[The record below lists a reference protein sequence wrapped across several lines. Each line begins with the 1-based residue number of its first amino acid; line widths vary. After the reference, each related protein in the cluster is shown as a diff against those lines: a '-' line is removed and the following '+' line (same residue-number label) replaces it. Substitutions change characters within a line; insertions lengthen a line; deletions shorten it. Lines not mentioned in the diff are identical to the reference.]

1 MYWILFI
8 SLIPLINAGTA
19 PNVVVIVADDLGY
32 NDVSWH
38 NPDIISPNLEKL
50 AKDGIILENHYVSQC
65 SASRSALLTGY
76 HPIHTGMQHSVIENQ
91 QPTGL
96 YTNFTLM
103 SEYFHDIGY
112 KTHMVGKWHLG
123 FCHEDY
129 LPLKRGF
136 ETFYGFYIGGENYY
150 VHCDGATVG
159 DTGVHGYDFRDQ
171 DELDVSALG
180 TYSTKLFADRAV
192 KIIDD
197 HVETHCNDYS
207 IIGACY
213 PMFMFLPFQ
222 SVHYPIEVPK
232 EYSDLYPNIK
242 KESRR
247 IYSGMVSAMD
257 DAIGTV
263 VDKLNSTALLDNTI
277 IVFLSDNGAHA
288 YLGGNNYPLR
298 GNKYTLWEGGTK
310 SVSFIY
316 STMLEN
322 KGTTNNELF
331 SVTDWLPTLLTA
343 VKENGL
349 SSYGSTNNICS

>member
-1 MYWILFI
+1 
-8 SLIPLINAGTA
+8 
-19 PNVVVIVADDLGY
+19 
-32 NDVSWH
+32 
-38 NPDIISPNLEKL
+38 
-50 AKDGIILENHYVSQC
+50 
-65 SASRSALLTGY
+65 
-76 HPIHTGMQHSVIENQ
+76 MQHSVIDSQ

-96 YTNFTLM
+96 YTNFTLI

-112 KTHMVGKWHLG
+112 KTHMVGKWQLG

-136 ETFYGFYIGGENYY
+136 ETFYGFYIGQESYY
-150 VHCDGATVG
+150 SHFHPGKVG
-159 DTGVHGYDFRDQ
+159 DTAHYGYDFRDQ
-171 DELDVSALG
+171 DELDLSAIG

-192 KIIDD
+192 KIIED
-197 HVETHCNDYS
+197 HAEIHCNDYS
-207 IIGACY
+207 IIGSCH
-213 PMFMFLPFQ
+213 PMFLFLPFQ
-222 SVHYPIEVPK
+222 SVHKPISEAPS

-331 SVTDWLPTLLTA
+331 SVTDWLPILLTA

-349 SSYGSTNNICS
+349 SSYGQFKMELFLSEEWDGIDQWEMLMGNEANKRSEILYNIDPVYLDVEDEATGRTQVVGHAWIAIIHQNLMDHHYQIIKTLYQIYAPRMK